1 MRQLVG
7 RVRGRRETSMNVD
20 IDTFQSY
27 GHAHV
32 SWSGRGVTAMPP
44 APGHAWVIRLYEAAD
59 EVFWAVRLNLLWLAF
74 TLLGGVVLGVGPA
87 TVAAYTLAR
96 RHARGESF
104 QAFPAFAAVY
114 RRQFVRGT
122 ALLFPVLG
130 VSACLATD
138 YLYFASRGPA
148 AAAPRLATLAV
159 LAVFAVVVAYLMP
172 MVVHFDLRAV
182 ACLPKASLFA
192 LTRPASSVLL
202 LFTFVAVLKATATY
216 PFLAL
221 VISVGGWIQLD
232 TWLCLRFFAENEAR
246 LRAERIS

>member
-1 MRQLVG
+1 
-7 RVRGRRETSMNVD
+7 
-20 IDTFQSY
+20 
-27 GHAHV
+27 
-32 SWSGRGVTAMPP
+32 MPP
-44 APGHAWVIRLYEAAD
+44 RRGASWVIRLHDAAD
-59 EVFWAVRLNLLWLAF
+59 EVFWAVRLNLLWLAG
-74 TLLGGVVLGVGPA
+74 TLLGAVLLGIGPA
-87 TVAAYTLAR
+87 TVAGCTLAR

-104 QAFPAFAAVY
+104 QAVPAFVSVY
-114 RRQFVRGT
+114 RRQFVPGT
-122 ALLFPVLG
+122 TLLFPVLG
-130 VSACLATD
+130 VSACLVSD

-148 AAAPRLATLAV
+148 AVLPRLATLAA
-159 LAVFAVVVAYLMP
+159 LAAVALIVAYLLP
-172 MVVHFDLRAV
+172 MVVHFDLRPL

-202 LFTFVAVLKATATY
+202 LFALLAVLKLTAAY